1 VSSLALMMH
10 RLVAI
15 ISHAASAAPSPPA
28 AGSYYSGA
36 NSANSE
42 DSPSMEH
49 MSASKRRR
57 MESLI
62 STAPPSIA
70 AATNSGAALLLRHGA
85 SNADASALAT
95 LATLGSDLVAGND
108 APVLSSSNNR
118 ARMLST
124 TLVKAV
130 RSSVQG
136 GPGQGQGQLGH
147 SNVMTSPFGG
157 GASLASL
164 ASLAAD
170 SIATDGDV
178 RDYMRQQGHG
188 QGKGASSTTG
198 TGTGTGTGAGPDYNA
213 SSMELLSAFGRA
225 STPKHASYA
234 PYADQM
240 GIPVSGSA
248 TSMTAQPATMTAQAA
263 AAAVSMANMM
273 RLNGVLSSYKLVP
286 TPPTPTPTAASS
298 AAIHTAMSMP
308 MPMSMPAGGSS
319 NREQGGGGIN
329 VKKSNTRAT

>member
-136 GPGQGQGQLGH
+136 GPGQAQGQLGH

-178 RDYMRQQGHG
+178 RDYMRQQGHGHG

-298 AAIHTAMSMP
+298 ASIPTA
-308 MPMSMPAGGSS
+308 MSMPAGGSS